1 MKIQKILFSTKF
13 KELNEDSLRSLF
25 VLKKAG
31 LKQII
36 LLFVISIDDVGFV
49 PYGGFLKDEEKKL
62 RKIAEDTLNKW
73 KEIIIE
79 NGIDCKILIKIGNL
93 VQKTILVADDE
104 KVDIIA
110 VGKRKRSL
118 LGKFNFISQNLADLV
133 RCSKKPVLVSKFVSK
148 YEYKGEFITR
158 LNNSVF
164 SNPLIATDW
173 SEPASKSLKIL
184 SANSAVIDKAYIC
197 HVVEDKLIKG
207 RSNDEITRIKNESIK
222 RLNEYSDIL
231 RKNNI
236 RSETILLFGKANK
249 EIINISREKNAS
261 MIMIGTT
268 GKDLFE
274 EMLLGSVSYRIME
287 SSELP
292 VLMIS

>member
-1 MKIQKILFSTKF
+1 M
-13 KELNEDSLRSLF
+13 
-25 VLKKAG
+25 
-31 LKQII
+31 
-36 LLFVISIDDVGFV
+36 
-49 PYGGFLKDEEKKL
+49 
-62 RKIAEDTLNKW
+62 
-73 KEIIIE
+73 
-79 NGIDCKILIKIGNL
+79 
-93 VQKTILVADDE
+93 
-104 KVDIIA
+104 
-110 VGKRKRSL
+110 
-118 LGKFNFISQNLADLV
+118 
-133 RCSKKPVLVSKFVSK
+133 
-148 YEYKGEFITR
+148 
-158 LNNSVF
+158 F

-173 SEPASKSLKIL
+173 SEPVSKSLKIL

-197 HVVEDKLIKG
+197 HVVEDKLIKD

-236 RSETILLFGKANK
+236 RSETILLFGKANN

-292 VLMIS
+292 ILMIS